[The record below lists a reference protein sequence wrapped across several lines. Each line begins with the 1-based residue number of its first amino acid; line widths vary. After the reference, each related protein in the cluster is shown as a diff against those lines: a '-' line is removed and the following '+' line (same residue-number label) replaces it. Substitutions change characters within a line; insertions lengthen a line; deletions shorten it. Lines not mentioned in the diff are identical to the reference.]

1 MKQHLFPLI
10 LVLGLS
16 TAGCKNQPSAGT
28 AKPGTTSANDCNQIT
43 DSVGRVLVNLVTARQ
58 SIQSYDSLCRIHWK
72 GTAPVES
79 YTIRAVDLLAAMG
92 LPPELADSSICRFK
106 HIRVY
111 LGFQEKVGFK
121 LYLVPVDNAC
131 LKGKDPSKWNAG
143 MDVILDKEAN
153 PILANIDST
162 GTAAYDQY
170 VLDLNAPCP
179 NTCPQPGPLKVYR

>member
-1 MKQHLFPLI
+1 MKQHLFSLLL
-10 LVLGLS
+10 LVGL
-16 TAGCKNQPSAGT
+16 AVGCKNQPSAGT
-28 AKPGTTSANDCNQIT
+28 AKPGPATKNDCNQVT

-58 SIQSYDSLCRIHWK
+58 RIQSYDSLCRLHWK
-72 GTAPVES
+72 GAEPIEA

-111 LGFQEKVGFK
+111 LGFQDKVGFK
-121 LYLVPVDNAC
+121 LYVVPVDNAC
-131 LKGKDPSKWNAG
+131 MKGKDPAKWNAG
-143 MDVILDKEAN
+143 TDVILDKDAN

-162 GTAAYDQY
+162 GIAAYDKY

-179 NTCPQPGPLKVYR
+179 NTCPEPGPLKEHR